1 MGRPIKYDGRIVRRK
16 ETRFWWMYYRE
27 RDGTRRRESTFT
39 EDWNEANKKLRERL
53 QARDGNM
60 LQIARK
66 GESITFREW
75 TDLFLENIPS
85 YPFGNRKH
93 MWPICERRTI

>member
-1 MGRPIKYDGRIVRRK
+1 
-16 ETRFWWMYYRE
+16 MYYRE
-27 RDGTRRRESTFT
+27 RDSTRRRESTFT

-66 GESITFREW
+66 GESITFGEW
-75 TDLFLENIPS
+75 TDLFLENYSKPTI
-85 YPFGNRKH
+85 RKPKTH
-93 MWPICERRTI
+93 VANPRAANHLKRVFATRRLVNVTADEIEH